1 MYIVENDI
9 RARLKQNRASKKQYD
24 KSVSNIANMYRQ
36 INGRFPKVKNLN
48 KIQKKHVE
56 WSLYQLKFVRKL
68 KPSTIGDYKRDIRRL
83 SDMINKSSILEL
95 LDKKDPKK
103 GGRPT
108 VIRAEKT
115 NKRHN

>member
-36 INGRFPKVKNLN
+36 INGRFPEVEILDD
-48 KIQKKHVE
+48 IQQKHVA
-56 WSLYQLKFVRKL
+56 WILYQLKFVRKL
-68 KPSTIGDYKRDIRRL
+68 QPSTIGDYNRDIRRL
-83 SDMINKSSILEL
+83 SGIIKTPAILKL

-108 VIRAEKT
+108 EIRAEKT